1 MAYEDNQ
8 NEYPIPGRNDS
19 KRTNATL
26 LPRYFRTDANK
37 KFIGS
42 TLDQLTS
49 PGVVEKLNGFVGSR
63 EAKASVITDN
73 YISDVSTERENYQL
87 EPYTI
92 VEDDIGNV
100 DFDADYLDLLG
111 QISGFGGNTT
121 NHDKL
126 FAQEFYAWNP
136 HIDFDKFTNFREYYW
151 LPNGPQEI
159 PVRGTGVDVVST
171 LQVRLE
177 YDGGDAAFVFT
188 PDGVTRN
195 KILTLYRGQT
205 YRFEVDTPGHPFGI
219 ALSRLKNVP
228 YADSTEYVEN
238 LYLEGVSITE
248 EYDDTVVFR
257 DDLVG
262 DGFLEKGVL
271 EFTVPGNAPNNLYY
285 ISQNDINVSGNLNIF
300 DIEAATKLDVTEEI
314 LGKKTY
320 RTNDGWD
327 FSNGMKVYFTGEV
340 IPESYTE
347 GLYYVEGV
355 GESIELVAVKD
366 LQVPAIFT
374 QDTEVPFDINPF
386 DRVPFGDAKSFA
398 GTKDYVCINRRDK
411 SKNPW
416 SRYNRWTHKSVIEKS
431 AEINNTP
438 IEIFEDLR
446 ARRPIIEFEPDL
458 RLFNHGNKAKTAVDL
473 VDTFTKDVFSTIEG
487 SSSYNVDGI
496 DLADGMRILF
506 TGDPDSLVNGKIFEV
521 NYITHNNNLQIS
533 LIETIDTLP
542 VENETILI
550 LDGNKN
556 AGCMYWYNG
565 TQWNKAQDKGGI
577 NQSPLFDLFDADG
590 NSIGDQTIYDSTEF
604 IGNRIFNYKVG
615 EGANDDELGFP
626 LTYQNFVNIGDIVFD
641 FPLLNKSYNYK
652 VDKDFVALQS
662 DRLFLKKYVNETD
675 EYVNAWKK
683 ATIKSQQYVVRRFTG
698 EEYVNNFPI
707 DVYNNSAS
715 LDDLK
720 VKVYVNSQY
729 KTQGSDYTLVDSSD
743 IKTIVFNNDIEFTDI
758 VVIKTHSKADKNL
771 NGYYEIPDNLERN
784 PLNQNI
790 TEFTLGEVNDHVE
803 GLITEIS
810 NFQGVQPG
818 ISNLRDLGD
827 VSSYGRKFVQH
838 SGPINLPMYMLVSK
852 NANLIKSV
860 RYASNE
866 YQKFKRQF
874 IQIATDNS
882 FNGTVKEHVDFIF
895 NLLNEDKTQTNNFYS
910 TDMAGTGGSVEIQ
923 YEVLDNRLTTY
934 ALSKIFSKDV
944 ISNVAVYVYINDEQL
959 THGKDYT
966 FTNTGFVNITKA
978 FANGDVI
985 KIFEYANTEG
995 SFIPPTPSKLGL
1007 YPAYVPEKFL
1017 DTSYKENANVLRGH
1031 DGSIMLAYDDYRDD
1045 LLLELEKRIY
1055 NNIKIT
1061 YDTDIFDIDD
1071 VVGGFSRNTG
1081 VSRQSID
1088 DIIISDFVKWLDVAK
1103 INDYTYNDF
1112 LVQGDSFTYNYSK
1125 STNLKGQ
1132 ELPGFWRG
1140 VYIQA
1145 FDTDRPHTHPW
1156 EMLGYASEPTW
1167 WQEVYGPAP
1176 YTSNNLI
1183 LWSDLQKGLVRE
1195 PNQPIRIRSKYIR
1208 TNLLD
1213 HLPVNENGQL
1223 LSPLESGYAQN
1234 FSFAL
1239 QQNTEYKFGDYAP
1252 VETAWRR
1259 SSGYAFSILVAMILL
1274 RPAHTIGI
1282 GLDRSRIVRD
1292 KASNLV
1298 YENTNKRI
1306 NTKDIIFPGI
1316 NGNITGGLLNY
1327 LSQYIN
1333 LNTEFSYSSMIDA
1346 VKNIDNKIGFKVA
1359 GYANKEKLKL
1369 VLDSKTPTNQGNVFI
1384 PFENYKLT
1392 FRSSAPQKVVTYS
1405 GVIIEKVSRGYKI
1418 SGYDQE
1424 EPYFYYNAA
1433 IESANDPVINV
1444 GGISESFSTWNENK
1458 TYVAGKIVEFNDR
1471 YYRVNVTHTSEE
1483 SFDET
1488 KFSPLK
1494 SLPQVGGVNAYFRK
1508 RYDTNVSKIDYGTV
1522 YSSIQDVV
1530 DFLLGYQKYLISQG
1544 FVFDYFNRQTE
1555 AVENWSLAAK
1565 EFMFWTSQNW
1575 AASSIITLSPAANN
1589 LVFSQEYYVV
1599 DDLFNSFYNYPVLN
1613 QNSKKLNNN
1622 FFNVFRDN
1630 ANNFQLK
1637 SDQDGI
1643 FLIKLPLIQKEH
1655 VVLIDNTTVF
1665 NDVIFSKN
1673 TGYRQQ
1679 RIKVV
1684 GYRTDEWN
1692 GSLNIPGFLYDD
1704 ARVTEWESYKDY
1716 VVGELVKF
1724 KEFYYAANITH
1735 SGTEIFENRFWSR
1748 LPEKPENKLQPNW
1761 DYRANQFADF
1771 YDLDTDNFDA
1781 EQQRLAQHLIG
1792 YQKRN
1797 YLSNIIQ
1804 DDVSQYKFYQGFIQD
1819 KGTTNSITKLFDKLG
1834 SANQDSIELYE
1845 EWAIRVGQYGAV
1857 TSFDEVEF
1865 RLDEKQFR
1873 IEPQTI
1879 ELVNQVDQT
1888 RTDLVYQYPSKD
1900 ALLKPA
1906 NYDEGFLPVNSV
1918 ITEYTKT
1925 GGYVKLDQ
1933 IDFLA
1938 KVLEDILTVDIDT
1951 VDIGSY
1957 VWTPK
1962 DDTSWMVYRHVLAP
1976 YKITRIE
1983 KTDLGFR
1990 MFFNTNI
1997 ELEEDAI
2004 IGINNIDND
2013 VNGFWL
2019 ASNIQRTTVI
2029 LEDSTVLDPN
2039 IEIETDN
2046 PISTDYIDL
2055 SDSTEGIV
2063 TEFCIR
2069 RVTEVT
2075 DINIAL
2081 QTYDLNNDK
2090 FWVDDAGS
2098 GVSTT
2103 FENKP
2108 ILRKIQNILA
2118 PQESS
2123 RLFGQSVAASYN
2135 NTIFAVGVPDIDDGK
2150 VYVYTRGSDA
2160 TDLKL
2165 YQTLEPMPIYH
2176 DDRSQFG
2183 DSVALS
2189 ANGQYLYVGA
2199 PLASNVKSRY
2209 KGFLNPLQEYDAG
2222 DIVSSKGVLWEAQQ
2236 TVTVESS
2243 TINLESYEWR
2253 QVKILK
2259 ADPNADP
2266 LSYTDQGVVYIYKKL
2281 IDNTFDLIDVI
2292 CSSAPGTN
2300 EKFGIGL
2307 KVVSPGDYDHTL
2319 YVRSLADNGR
2329 LYIINNGGQTD
2340 VESYEYNIDENY
2352 RGEWQSIAKYIENEV
2367 VYYEGYLY
2375 QANQTVF
2382 PGNPFD
2388 LTLWNQLTTLVDYTG
2403 YISNSTLDANYLG
2416 EWTISTSFSVGDIVS
2431 WNGINYKAQVAH
2443 TSLSTP
2449 PTAEELLLDPTVVND
2464 WLPNLSAYWTVTDV
2478 STTDLY
2484 NEDSSGFGYAADVGI
2499 TFDISKN
2506 GEVIALSGVLNAAE
2520 FRVAIYRKQN
2530 GRYVFDQNIDSP
2542 VDNEFFGHS
2551 VSLND
2556 LGDKLAIGAPDSDE
2570 AGITNGQVYVYKLQN
2585 NQFELDQKLFSPDGE
2600 KNNRF
2605 GVYVDLD
2612 ADKLAVTSE
2621 RGDTEFFTTF
2631 DVYSVTYPTSTAL
2644 YGSAYVNSPL
2654 SGNTESP
2661 TIFDNGA
2668 TTMTDSV
2675 KDNSR
2680 VYLYETIN
2688 NKLIYSEKLMSS
2700 TDISQSSMNY
2710 GYLNRNH
2717 LYMVAPSQPLDTIL
2731 DDSTNNNGIIQDYRN
2746 EINETAW
2753 TVNSQIE
2760 PFVNLSKIKGVWLYD
2775 NTTKDLITYL
2785 DFIDPIQGRIAGP
2798 AEQELTYKLYYDPA
2812 VYNVGS
2818 TDTGTKDLWTTN
2830 YVGKLWWN
2838 LDTIKWFTPYQG
2850 DLQFKT
2856 NTWNTIIPGFDVDV
2870 YEWVESDYLPSE
2882 YDGLADTTEGLAE
2895 GISGTSLYG
2904 DETYTVANSYDPVT
2918 GIAIPKYYFW
2928 VKSKSTIPNTYG
2940 RKISALDVENLIKD
2954 PAAQGYR
2961 YINLFDSKNYAL
2973 HNVRNLIKDKD
2984 TILHID
2990 YFTTDNEENNIH
3002 SEYQLLTEGLA
3013 SSKPNKDI
3021 VDKWVDSL
3029 VGYNEQNIQ
3038 LPDTRV
3044 SIARR
3049 FGILNEPNQSMFVNR
3064 KEALKQ
3070 IIERTN
3076 GILTQHVVVD
3086 EFDISPLMQIDPKP
3100 SKFTHLWDT
3109 EIESESL
3116 LRFIGTAKISQAKLN
3131 PIIQDGVI
3139 VEVEI
3144 TDSGRGYIDSNYIEG
3159 DTRDGPTVTIEGTG
3173 TGAEIKT
3180 YINNLGQVTSVEIVN
3195 GGKNYLDNTV
3205 LIVRPFSVLVKNDTD
3220 VGGFWAIYN
3229 WISSTGEWF
3238 RNQIQDY
3245 DTTLFWNYIDWY
3257 AEGYNAETA
3266 INFIIPGAYALESID
3281 DKIGSVVKIETIGTG
3296 GWLLLEKIDNQ
3307 TNVDYTVNYKS
3318 IGRQNGTIQFSSQL
3332 YQNDNVGYDK
3342 LIYDTSFYDREP
3354 SEEIRI
3360 ILKTIEENLFVDQLE
3375 VEWNK
3380 LFFSSI
3386 RYAISEQ
3393 VDVDWIFK
3401 SSFVTAKHNVGELKQ
3416 KITYQ
3421 NDNLPNYQE
3430 YINEV
3435 KPFSTKVREYISA
3448 YEKVEPTQT
3457 VTTDFDLPP
3466 SYDAEAGKVIPEA
3479 IKFVNNEL
3487 TNVSSTALE
3496 YPKRNWLDNVGFE
3509 IKEFVIF
3516 NGGKGYINTANVT
3529 VSGGGGP
3536 TLEGFAYIGGDSIT
3550 FIDVNTNGARYF
3562 NTPTVTINGGLTEGG
3577 EEAIVYAI
3585 IGNNLVRNTHMLMRF
3600 DRVSGNYLFT
3610 TLNETETFVGNGGLT
3625 EFNLKWPASTRSADI
3640 SITVAGVEQLVSD
3653 FTISNELDQ
3662 TKSFTR
3668 YKGRITFTTA
3678 PANNAE
3684 VVINYKKATDLLT
3697 AADRINFYYNPTTG
3711 MPGKDLAQLMD
3722 GIDYDGV
3729 QMDSIGFGES
3739 LGFDLQP
3746 FGVDFDTFDTANEDE
3761 VIVLDGSTQVVNL
3774 SKELEAGVEYNV
3786 YLNNVRI
3793 DDPNYPNPG
3802 VNPNAKMV
3810 TITGDGI
3817 SKSVFLDSDVIETQQ
3832 DDVVI
3837 VRKSTSDGSFTP
3849 ESTAFDVSL
3858 QGGTFETTTATGIEP
3873 GEVVVDGDGFVTEK
3887 TSKGPEEQVPGQVLD
3902 TLDITVFNRVSIG
3915 QGLIAVRNYI
3925 TDGNTLNWE
3934 FDLLPQ
3940 TENTVI
3946 VTVDGEV
3953 IDNANLDI
3961 DYENK
3966 LLSLA
3971 DSTVI
3976 AANKNLSI
3984 LCIGTNGV
3992 DIIDSDIIVADG
4004 TSTLYELPI
4013 LFTTQQGVFVTVN
4026 GVKKERTT
4034 EYGYDT
4040 SDAGFG
4046 TLEFPTVIPEGAI
4059 IQYTVYSDN
4068 VNQFSEMVIDKT
4080 MLVDGTNRVHRFEN
4094 DVVVPFVK
4102 KPYSHNILVQRSKGS
4117 KFLNPGYRKSYTMTL
4132 LRDYDID
4139 AWQFEDTTLVNTSDV
4154 QVYINNEPLD
4164 ETKWNYDSLNGR
4176 VEILSNNIGLPGD
4189 LLEIFIIRDA
4199 EYFFFNTIAEIEG
4212 SDGHRLQPIPRGTDV
4227 AFKLTDDSTV
4237 VNATVENFSYD
4248 GDNAIVELQGY
4259 VRDLFQFKSIDDTP
4273 AMIAN
4278 DDSTPDLRILDVRL
4292 QETNNL
4298 TLLEAPEDWEDVN
4311 IYTFSNHDINEFERN
4326 SYDVVW
4332 NTSQAPQGSQ
4342 EYIDKNLLS
4351 TGYVKLQKPALSA
4364 NYVWVFKNGI
4374 IQVPQ
4379 KDYKITE
4386 RKDGVQM
4393 YEKVDPNDTIDVLQ
4407 FAAPVSKPKFGFR
4420 IFKDMLNRFHYKRL
4434 NNQNEYELQQPLN
4447 YYDQSIQL
4455 KDATGLE
4462 SPNRALGLPGVLW
4475 INKERIEYFSL
4486 DGNVLRQLRRGTLG
4500 TGVNEIVPANTKVI
4514 GQGIEENIPYKDA
4527 IYKTRFNGDN
4537 STKQFLLDWT
4547 PTSVNEFDVYFLGFK
4562 LRKDSI
4568 TTFDPTV
4575 DQDSPEADVTI
4586 APEFTMET
4594 IQWGDETRV
4603 AIILADYIRAP
4614 SDNAIIEVVRKE
4626 GRIWNEQGLSI
4637 ADSENEIC
4645 KFITDKTI
4653 SLPR

>member
-19 KRTNATL
+19 KRTNSSL

-63 EAKASVITDN
+63 EAKAAVILDN
-73 YISDVSTERENYQL
+73 YISDVSSNRENYQL

-92 VEDDIGNV
+92 IEDNLGNV
-100 DFDADYLDLLG
+100 DFNADYLDLLG
-111 QISGFGGNTT
+111 QISGFGGDIT

-136 HIDFDKFTNFREYYW
+136 HINFDKFTNFREYYW
-151 LPNGPQEI
+151 LPNGPQEV
-159 PVRGTGVDVVST
+159 PVRGTGINVVST

-177 YDGGDAAFVFT
+177 YDDGDPAFVFT

-257 DDLVG
+257 EDLVG

-271 EFTVPGNAPNNLYY
+271 EFTVPMNAPDNLYY
-285 ISQNDINVSGNLNIF
+285 ISQNDINVSGNLNLF
-300 DIEAATKLDVTEEI
+300 DIEESTVLNVEEEI
-314 LGKKTY
+314 LGKKSYKTV
-320 RTNDGWD
+320 DGWD
-327 FSNGMKVYFTGEV
+327 FSNGMKVYFTGTV
-340 IPESYTE
+340 YPESYE
-347 GLYYVEGV
+347 QGLYYVEGV

-374 QDTEVPFDINPF
+374 QDTQVPFDINPF

-446 ARRPIIEFEPDL
+446 ALRPIIEFEPNL
-458 RLFNHGNKAKTAVDL
+458 RLFNHGNKAKAAVDL
-473 VDTFTKDVFSTIEG
+473 VDTFTQDVFSTIEG
-487 SSSYNVDGI
+487 SSGYNVDGV
-496 DLADGMRILF
+496 DLADGMRVLF
-506 TGDPDSLVNGKIFEV
+506 TGDPDLLVNGKIYEV
-521 NYITHNNNLQIS
+521 NFIIHKNNSQIS
-533 LIETIDTLP
+533 LVETDDTLP

-550 LDGNKN
+550 LDGDVN
-556 AGCMYWYNG
+556 AGCMYWYDGN
-565 TQWNKAQDKGGI
+565 QWNKAQDKSGI
-577 NQSPLFDLFDADG
+577 NQSPLFDLFDKDG
-590 NSIGDQTIYDSTEF
+590 NSIGDNEIYDSTEF
-604 IGNRIFNYKVG
+604 VGNRIFNYRVG
-615 EGANDDELGFP
+615 EGTNDTELGFP

-641 FPLLNKSYNYK
+641 FPLLSKSYNYK
-652 VDKDFVALQS
+652 VDNDFVVLQS
-662 DRLFLKKYVNETD
+662 DKLFLKKYVNETD
-675 EYVNAWKK
+675 TYVNAWKK
-683 ATIKSQQYVVRRFTG
+683 ATTKSQQYVVRKYTG

-707 DVYNNSAS
+707 DVYNNSA
-715 LDDLK
+715 DLSDIK
-720 VKVYVNSQY
+720 VQVYVNSAY
-729 KTQGSDYTLVDSSD
+729 KTQDSDYTLVNNGKTKTVVFDSD
-743 IKTIVFNNDIEFTDI
+743 LEFTDI
-758 VVIKTHSKADKNL
+758 IVIKTHSKADKNS

-784 PLNQNI
+784 PLNENI

-803 GLITEIS
+803 GLISELN
-810 NFQGVQPG
+810 NFQGAQPG
-818 ISNLRDLGD
+818 VSNLRDLGD
-827 VSSYGRKFVQH
+827 VSAYGRKFVQH
-838 SGPINLPMYMLVSK
+838 SGPLNLPMYNLVSK
-852 NANLIKSV
+852 DANIVKSV

-882 FNGTVKEHVDFIF
+882 FTGTVKEHVDFIF
-895 NLLNEDKTQTNNFYS
+895 NLLNEDKTEKTNFYS
-910 TDMAGTGGSVEIQ
+910 TDMAGTGGSAKIE
-923 YEVLDNRLTTY
+923 YEVLDNRLKTY
-934 ALSKIFSKDV
+934 ALSKVFDKSQ

-959 THGKDYT
+959 VHGNDYT
-966 FTNTGFVNITKA
+966 FTDTGFVNISKE
-978 FANGDVI
+978 FNNGDII
-985 KIFEYANTEG
+985 KIYEYANTEG
-995 SFIPPTPSKLGL
+995 SFIPPTPTKLGL
-1007 YPAYVPEKFL
+1007 YPAFVPEKFF
-1017 DTSYKENANVLRGH
+1017 DTSYNDNTNVIKGH

-1045 LLLELEKRIY
+1045 LILELEKRIY
-1055 NNIKIT
+1055 NNIKIE
-1061 YDTDIFDIDD
+1061 YDTSIFDIHD
-1071 VVGGFSRNTG
+1071 VIGGFSRDTG
-1081 VSRQSID
+1081 VSKQNID
-1088 DIIISDFVKWLDVAK
+1088 DIIITDFVKWLDVAK
-1103 INDYTYNDF
+1103 INDYTNNDF

-1125 STNLKGQ
+1125 SVNLKNQ
-1132 ELPGFWRG
+1132 KLPGFWRG

-1156 EMLGYASEPTW
+1156 EMLGFSSKPNW
-1167 WQEVYGPAP
+1167 WEEDYGPAP

-1183 LWSDLQKGLVRE
+1183 LWSDLQKGIVR
-1195 PNQPIRIRSKYIR
+1195 QPGQPVVVRSKYIR
-1208 TNLLD
+1208 TNLLE
-1213 HLPVNENGQL
+1213 HIPVNENGQL

-1234 FSFAL
+1234 FSFTL
-1239 QQNTEYKFGDYAP
+1239 QQNTEYKFGDQAP
-1252 VETAWRR
+1252 VETAWRQ
-1259 SSGYAFSILVAMILL
+1259 SSGYPFSLLVAMILL

-1282 GLDRSRIVRD
+1282 GLDRSRIEKD
-1292 KASNLV
+1292 KAGNLV
-1298 YENTNKRI
+1298 YSATNKRI
-1306 NTKDIIFPGI
+1306 NTKEIIFPSV

-1327 LSQYIN
+1327 LAAYLN
-1333 LNTEFSYSSMIDA
+1333 LNNNFSYSTMIDNY
-1346 VKNIDNKIGFKVA
+1346 KNIDNKIGFKVA
-1359 GYANKEKLKL
+1359 GFANKDKLKL
-1369 VLDSKTPTNQGNVFI
+1369 VLDSKTPLNQGNVFV
-1384 PFENYKLT
+1384 PFENYNLT
-1392 FRSSAPQKVVTYS
+1392 FRTSAPQKVVTYS
-1405 GVIIEKVSRGYKI
+1405 GVIIEKVSRGFKI

-1433 IESANDPVINV
+1433 IESANDPVVNV
-1444 GGISESFSTWNENK
+1444 GGISESFSTWSENK
-1458 TYVAGKIVEFNDR
+1458 TYIAGKIVEFGDR

-1483 SFDET
+1483 NFDDT
-1488 KFSPLK
+1488 KFTLLK
-1494 SLPQVGGVNAYFRK
+1494 TLPQVGGVNAYFRK
-1508 RYDTNVSKIDYGTV
+1508 RYDSSISRVDYGTV
-1522 YSSIQDVV
+1522 FANLQEVV
-1530 DFLLGYQKYLISQG
+1530 DFLLGYQKYLKSQG
-1544 FVFDYFNRQTE
+1544 FVFDYFNKQTE
-1555 AVENWSLAAK
+1555 AIENWNLAAK

-1589 LVFSQEYYVV
+1589 LVFSREFYVV
-1599 DDLFNSFYNYPVLN
+1599 DDLFNSFYNYPIVN
-1613 QNSKKLNNN
+1613 QNNQKLN
-1622 FFNVFRDN
+1622 FKFLNVYRDN
-1630 ANNFQLK
+1630 INNFQLT
-1637 SDQDGI
+1637 SQEDGI
-1643 FLIKLPLIQKEH
+1643 FLIKLPLVQKEH
-1655 VVLIDNTTVF
+1655 VVFIDNTTVF

-1692 GSLNIPGFLYDD
+1692 GSLNIPGFIYDD

-1716 VVGELVKF
+1716 TVGELVKF
-1724 KEFYYAANITH
+1724 KEFYYAATVSH
-1735 SGTEIFENRFWSR
+1735 SGTQTFDFGLWSR

-1819 KGTTNSITKLFDKLG
+1819 KGTSNSITKLFDKLG
-1834 SANQDSIELYE
+1834 SANRDSIELYE

-1865 RLDEKQFR
+1865 KLDEKQFR
-1873 IEPQTI
+1873 IEPQTM
-1879 ELVNQVDQT
+1879 ELVNQVDNT
-1888 RTDLVYQYPSKD
+1888 RTDLVYQYPSSD
-1900 ALLKPA
+1900 VLVKPA
-1906 NYDEGFLPVNSV
+1906 DYDAGFLPVNNTV
-1918 ITEYTKT
+1918 NEYTKT

-1933 IDFLA
+1933 VDFLA

-1957 VWTPK
+1957 IWTPK
-1962 DDTSWMVYRHVLAP
+1962 DGTSWMVYRHVIAP
-1976 YKITRIE
+1976 YKITHIE
-1983 KTDLGFR
+1983 KTDLGFKMYFDR
-1990 MFFNTNI
+1990 NI

-2004 IGINNIDND
+2004 IGVNNIND
-2013 VNGFWL
+2013 EVNGFWL
-2019 ASNIQRTTVI
+2019 ATNIQRNIVNNN
-2029 LEDSTVLDPN
+2029 DSTITNPN

-2046 PISTDYIDL
+2046 PISDEFIDL
-2055 SDSTEGIV
+2055 ADSTLGIV
-2063 TEFCIR
+2063 SEFCIR
-2069 RVTEVT
+2069 RVTQVT
-2075 DINIAL
+2075 DVNIAL
-2081 QTYDLNNDK
+2081 QTYDLNNDR
-2090 FWVDDAGS
+2090 FWIDDIGDSIS
-2098 GVSTT
+2098 GVYD
-2103 FENKP
+2103 NKP
-2108 ILRKIQNILA
+2108 ILEKVQNILA
-2118 PQESS
+2118 TEEDST
-2123 RLFGQSVAASYN
+2123 LFGQSIAASYN
-2135 NTIFAVGVPDIDDGK
+2135 NTVLAVGVPDINDGK

-2160 TDLKL
+2160 LQLKL
-2165 YQTLEPMPIYH
+2165 NQILEPSTLYH
-2176 DDRSQFG
+2176 DNNSQFG
-2183 DSVALS
+2183 DSVAMS
-2189 ANGQYLYVGA
+2189 SNGLYLYVGA
-2199 PLASNVKSRY
+2199 PLASNVHSRY
-2209 KGFLNPLQEYDAG
+2209 KGILDPLQEYEQG
-2222 DIVSSKGVLWEAQQ
+2222 DIVSSKGVLWEAQR

-2243 TINLESYEWR
+2243 TINLESQDWQR
-2253 QVKILK
+2253 VTIIP
-2259 ADPNADP
+2259 ADPNAP
-2266 LSYTDQGVVYIYKKL
+2266 ALSYTQQGVVYIYKKL

-2307 KVVSPGDYDHTL
+2307 KVVSPGDYDHSL

-2329 LYIINNGGQTD
+2329 LYIINNKGVND
-2340 VESYEYNIDENY
+2340 VESYAYNIDENY
-2352 RGEWQSIAKYIENEV
+2352 RGEWQTVAKYIENEV
-2367 VYYEGYLY
+2367 VYYEGNLY

-2388 LTLWNQLTTLVDYTG
+2388 VAHWNQLDTFVDYTG
-2403 YISNSTLDANYLG
+2403 YLTAD
-2416 EWTISTSFSVGDIVS
+2416 
-2431 WNGINYKAQVAH
+2431 
-2443 TSLSTP
+2443 LS
-2449 PTAEELLLDPTVVND
+2449 DH
-2464 WLPNLSAYWTVTDV
+2464 
-2478 STTDLY
+2478 TDLY
-2484 NEDSSGFGYAADVGI
+2484 NEDSSGFGLATDVGT
-2499 TFDISKN
+2499 TFDISDN
-2506 GEVIALSGVLNAAE
+2506 AEVIALSGVLSGAE

-2530 GRYVFDQNIDSP
+2530 NRYVFDQNIDSP
-2542 VDNEFFGHS
+2542 TDGEFFGHS
-2551 VSLND
+2551 VSLNT

-2570 AGITNGQVYVYKLQN
+2570 AGIKNGQVYVYKLE
-2585 NQFELDQKLFSPDGE
+2585 NQQFVLDQKLFSPDGE

-2605 GVYVDLD
+2605 GVHVDLD
-2612 ADKLAVTSE
+2612 GDKLAVTSQ
-2621 RGDTEFFTTF
+2621 RGDTEYEITL
-2631 DVYSVTYPTSTAL
+2631 D
-2644 YGSAYVNSPL
+2644 G
-2654 SGNTESP
+2654 GE

-2668 TTMTDSV
+2668 TNIVDKV
-2675 KDNSR
+2675 ADNSR

-2700 TDISQSSMNY
+2700 TDISDSDMNY

-2717 LYMVAPSQPLDTIL
+2717 LYMVAPSQPIENIL
-2731 DDSTNNNGIIQDYRN
+2731 GDSSNNNGVIQDFRN
-2746 EINETAW
+2746 DLNATAW
-2753 TVNSQIE
+2753 TVNSQIQ

-2798 AEQELTYKLYYDPA
+2798 AEQELSYKLYYDPA

-2818 TDTGTKDLWTTN
+2818 TDTGTKDLWSTQ

-2838 LDTIKWFTPYQG
+2838 LDTIKWYNPYQG

-2856 NTWNTIIPGFDVDV
+2856 NTWNQIIPGFDVDI
-2870 YEWVESDYLPSE
+2870 YEWVESDYIPSE
-2882 YDGLADTTEGLAE
+2882 WDSLADTTEGLAE
-2895 GISGTSLYG
+2895 GVSGTSLYG
-2904 DETYTVANSYDPVT
+2904 DETYTVANSYDSIT
-2918 GIAIPKYYFW
+2918 GVAIPKYYFW
-2928 VKSKSTIPNTYG
+2928 VKSKTTLPNTYG

-2984 TILHID
+2984 TVLHID
-2990 YFTTDNEENNIH
+2990 YYTTDNEENNIH

-3013 SSKPNKDI
+3013 SSKPNADI

-3070 IIERTN
+3070 IIERVN
-3076 GILTQHVVVD
+3076 GILTEYVVVD
-3086 EFDISPLMQIDPKP
+3086 EFDISPLMQIDPTP
-3100 SKFTHLWDT
+3100 SKFSNLWDT

-3116 LRFIGTAKISQAKLN
+3116 LRFIGTAKITQAVLTPVIEDGKIKSVTITN
-3131 PIIQDGVI
+3131 P
-3139 VEVEI
+3139 
-3144 TDSGRGYIDSNYIEG
+3144 GRGYIDSNYTEG
-3159 DTRDGPTVTIEGTG
+3159 TTRHGPTVTIEGTG

-3180 YINNLGQVTSVEIVN
+3180 YINNLGQIISAEVLN
-3195 GGKNYLDNTV
+3195 GGKNYLDNTT
-3205 LIVRPFSVLVKNDTD
+3205 LIVRPFSVLVKNDSD
-3220 VGGFWAIYN
+3220 IGGFWAIYN

-3245 DTTLFWNYIDWY
+3245 DVSLYWNYTDWY
-3257 AEGYNAETA
+3257 ADGYNSETA
-3266 INFIIPGAYALESID
+3266 INFIIPGAYALESLD
-3281 DKIGSVVKIETIGTG
+3281 DKIGSVVKIETIGSG

-3307 TNVDYTVNYKS
+3307 QNVDYTVNYKS

-3332 YQNDNVGYDK
+3332 YQSDSVGYDK
-3342 LIYDTSFYDREP
+3342 QIYDTSFYDREP

-3360 ILKTIEENLFVDQLE
+3360 ILKTIQENIFVDQLE

-3393 VDVDWIFK
+3393 IDVDWIFK
-3401 SSFVTAKHNVGELKQ
+3401 SSFVTAKHNVGELQQ

-3466 SYDAEAGKVIPEA
+3466 AYDAETGRVIPEA
-3479 IKFVNNEL
+3479 IKFINNEL
-3487 TNVSSTALE
+3487 TNVSASALT

-3516 NGGKGYINTANVT
+3516 DGGSGYTNTANVT

-3536 TLEGFAYIGGDSIT
+3536 TLEGFAYLGGSSISY
-3550 FIDVNTNGARYF
+3550 IDVNTSGAKYF
-3562 NTPTVTINGGLTEGG
+3562 NTPTVTINGSLTEDGK
-3577 EEAIVYAI
+3577 EAIVYAI

-3600 DRVSGNYLFT
+3600 DRVTGNYLFT
-3610 TLNETETFVGNGGLT
+3610 TLDETETFIGNGGLT
-3625 EFNLKWPASTRSADI
+3625 EFNLKWPVSTRSADI
-3640 SITVAGVEQLVSD
+3640 SITVGGVDQLISD
-3653 FTISNELDQ
+3653 FTISNELD
-3662 TKSFTR
+3662 KNKNFER
-3668 YKGRITFTTA
+3668 YKGRITFTNA

-3684 VVINYKKATDLLT
+3684 VIINYKKSTDLLT
-3697 AADRINFYYNPTTG
+3697 AADRINFFYNPTTG

-3722 GIDYDGV
+3722 GIDYGGV

-3739 LGFDLQP
+3739 LGWDLQG
-3746 FGVDFDTFDTANEDE
+3746 FGIDFDTFDTNNEDE
-3761 VIVLDGSTQVVNL
+3761 VIVLDGSTQIVNL

-3793 DDPNYPNPG
+3793 DDPEYPGPG
-3802 VNPNAKMV
+3802 TINPNAKMV

-3817 SKSVFLDSDVIETQQ
+3817 TKTVFLDSDVISTQM
-3832 DDVVI
+3832 DDVVV

-3849 ESTAFDVSL
+3849 ESVAFDVSL
-3858 QGGTFETTTATGIEP
+3858 GGGTFETTTATGIDP
-3873 GEVVVDGDGFVTEK
+3873 GEIVVDGDGFVTET

-3902 TLDITVFNRVSIG
+3902 TMDITVYNRVSQG

-3925 TDGNTLNWE
+3925 TDGNTLEWD

-3946 VTVDGEV
+3946 VTVNGEV
-3953 IDNANLDI
+3953 IGHDDLVI
-3961 DYENK
+3961 DFERK
-3966 LLSLA
+3966 VISLA

-3976 AANKNLSI
+3976 EANKNLSI

-3992 DIIDSDIIVADG
+3992 DIVDSDIIVADG
-4004 TSTLYELPI
+4004 TSTLYELPFK
-4013 LFTTQQGVFVTVN
+4013 FTTDQSIFVTIN

-4040 SDAGFG
+4040 NAAGFG
-4046 TLEFPTVIPEGAI
+4046 VLEFPTVIDAGSI

-4068 VNQFSEMVIDKT
+4068 VNQFSEMVVDKT
-4080 MLVDGTNRVHRFEN
+4080 MLVDGDNRVHRFNNE
-4094 DVVVPFVK
+4094 VVVPFIK

-4132 LRDYDID
+4132 QRDYDID
-4139 AWQFEDTTLVNTSDV
+4139 AWQFEDTTQVNSSDV
-4154 QVYINNEPLD
+4154 RVYINNEILD
-4164 ETKWNYDSLNGR
+4164 ETLWNYDPLNGR
-4176 VEILSNNIGLPGD
+4176 VEILSNNIGLIGD
-4189 LLEIFIIRDA
+4189 KLEIFIIRDA
-4199 EYFFFNTIAEIEG
+4199 EYFFFNTIATIEG
-4212 SDGHRLQPIPRGTDV
+4212 DNANKLAPIPQGTDV
-4227 AFKLTDDSTV
+4227 AFALSDDSTV
-4237 VNATVENFSYD
+4237 VNARVESFTYD
-4248 GDNAIVELQGY
+4248 GNNAILELQGY
-4259 VRDLFQFKSIDDTP
+4259 VRDLFDLKSTDDTP
-4273 AMIAN
+4273 AIIAN
-4278 DDSTPDLRILDVRL
+4278 DDSTPGLKILDVKL
-4292 QETNNL
+4292 QETDNL
-4298 TLLEAPEDWEDVN
+4298 VLLEAPEEWEEVN

-4332 NTSQAPQGSQ
+4332 NTSQAPAGSQ

-4420 IFKDMLNRFHYKRL
+4420 IFKDILNRFHYKRL
-4434 NNQNEYELQQPLN
+4434 NNLNEYELQQPLN

-4455 KDATGLE
+4455 VDATNLE
-4462 SPNRALGLPGVLW
+4462 SPNRALGLPGVIW
-4475 INKERIEYFSL
+4475 IDKERIEYFSL

-4500 TGVNEIVPANTKVI
+4500 TGIKEQYAANTKVV

-4527 IYKTRFNGDN
+4527 VYRTKFIGDS

-4547 PTSVNEFDVYFLGFK
+4547 PTSINEFDVYLGGIK
-4562 LRKDSI
+4562 LRKDNI
-4568 TTFDPTV
+4568 VTFDPTI
-4575 DQDSPEADVTI
+4575 DQDSPEADITI
-4586 APEFTMET
+4586 APEYTMET
-4594 IQWGDETRV
+4594 IVWGDSTRV
-4603 AIILADYIRAP
+4603 AIYLADYIDPPA
-4614 SDNAIIEVVRKE
+4614 DGTIIEIVRKT
-4626 GRIWNEQGLSI
+4626 GRIWNELGKSI

>member
-19 KRTNATL
+19 KRTNASL

-63 EAKASVITDN
+63 EAKANEITDN
-73 YISDVSTERENYQL
+73 YISDINTDRENYQL
-87 EPYTI
+87 EPYTVI
-92 VEDDIGNV
+92 EDDLGNV
-100 DFDADYLDLLG
+100 EFNADYVDLLG
-111 QISGFGGNTT
+111 QISGFGGTTT

-151 LPNGPQEI
+151 LPNGPQEV
-159 PVRGTGVDVVST
+159 PVRGTGIDVVST
-171 LQVRLE
+171 YQVRLE

-205 YRFEVDTPGHPFGI
+205 YRFEVYTPGHPFGI
-219 ALSRLKNVP
+219 ALSRLKNIP
-228 YADSTEYVEN
+228 YADSTVYAEN

-257 DDLVG
+257 EDLVG

-271 EFTVPGNAPNNLYY
+271 EFTVPMNAPDNLYY
-285 ISQNDINVSGNLNIF
+285 ISQNDINVSGNLNLF
-300 DIEAATKLDVTEEI
+300 DIEESTVLNIEEEI

-320 RTNDGWD
+320 KTAGGWD
-327 FSNGMKVYFTGEV
+327 FSNGMKVYFTGTV
-340 IPESYTE
+340 YPESYE
-347 GLYYVEGV
+347 QGLYYVEGV

-374 QDTEVPFDINPF
+374 QDTQVPFDINPF

-398 GTKDYVCINRRDK
+398 GTKDYICVNRRDK

-446 ARRPIIEFEPDL
+446 ALRPIIEFEPDL
-458 RLFNHGNKAKTAVDL
+458 RLFNHGNKAKSAVDL
-473 VDTFTKDVFSTIEG
+473 VDTYTQDVFSTIEG
-487 SSSYNVDGI
+487 SVGYNVDGK

-506 TGDPDSLVNGKIFEV
+506 TADPDSLVNGKIFEV
-521 NYITHNNNLQIS
+521 NFITHNNNTQIS
-533 LIETIDTLP
+533 LIETSDTMP
-542 VENETILI
+542 VLNETILI
-550 LDGNKN
+550 LDGNVN
-556 AGCMYWYNG
+556 AGNMFWYNG
-565 TQWNKAQDKGGI
+565 TEWKKAQDKTGI
-577 NQSPLFDLFDADG
+577 NQSPLFDLFDDDG

-604 IGNRIFNYKVG
+604 VGNRIFNYRVG
-615 EGANDDELGFP
+615 EGTNDTELGFP

-641 FPLLNKSYNYK
+641 FPLLSKSYNYK
-652 VDKDFVALQS
+652 VDNEFVALQS

-675 EYVNAWKK
+675 TYVNAWKK
-683 ATIKSQQYVVRRFTG
+683 ASVKSQQFVVRKFTG
-698 EEYVNNFPI
+698 EERINNFPI
-707 DVYNNSAS
+707 DVYKNSAD
-715 LDDLK
+715 LTDLK
-720 VKVYVNSQY
+720 VKVYVNSAY
-729 KTQGSDYTLVDSSD
+729 KTEGIDYTLTNDS
-743 IKTIVFNNDIEFTDI
+743 KTKVVTFENDLNFDDI
-758 VVIKTHSKADKNL
+758 VVLKTHSIADKNT
-771 NGYYEIPDNLERN
+771 NGYYEIPYNLERN
-784 PLNQNI
+784 PLNENI

-803 GLITEIS
+803 GLVTEIKT
-810 NFQGVQPG
+810 FEGEQPG
-818 ISNLRDLGD
+818 RSNLRDLGD
-827 VSSYGRKFVQH
+827 VAVYGRKFIQH
-838 SGPINLPMYMLVSK
+838 SGPINLSMYNLVSK
-852 NANLIKSV
+852 NANLIKSI
-860 RYASNE
+860 RFASNE

-874 IQIATDNS
+874 IQIATDET
-882 FNGTVKEHVDFIF
+882 FNGTLKEHVDYIF
-895 NLLNEDKTQTNNFYS
+895 NLLNQDKTSQTSFYS
-910 TDMAGTGGSVEIQ
+910 TDMAGTGGSVEIK
-923 YEVLDNRLTTY
+923 YDVLDNRLTTY
-934 ALSKIFSKDV
+934 ALSNVYSKNE

-959 THGKDYT
+959 VHGKDYV
-966 FTNTGFVNITKA
+966 FTNTGFVDITKS
-978 FANGDVI
+978 FDNGDII
-985 KIFEYANTEG
+985 KIYEYANTEG
-995 SFIPPTPSKLGL
+995 SFIPPTPTKIGL
-1007 YPAYVPEKFL
+1007 YPAYEPIKFL
-1017 DTSYKENANVLRGH
+1017 DTSYHENANVIRGH

-1045 LLLELEKRIY
+1045 LILELEKRIY
-1055 NNIKIT
+1055 NNIKIS
-1061 YDTDIFDIDD
+1061 YNTDIFDIDD
-1071 VVGGFSRNTG
+1071 VVGGFGRNTG
-1081 VSRQSID
+1081 VTKQSID
-1088 DIIISDFVKWLDVAK
+1088 DILITDFIKWLDVAK
-1103 INDYTYNDF
+1103 INDYTANDF
-1112 LVQGDSFTYNYSK
+1112 LVQGDPFTYNYSN
-1125 STNLKGQ
+1125 STNSRGQ
-1132 ELPGFWRG
+1132 VLPGFWRG
-1140 VYIQA
+1140 VYTQA
-1145 FDTDRPHTHPW
+1145 YDTDRPHTHPW
-1156 EMLGYASEPTW
+1156 EMLGFSSEPTW
-1167 WQEVYGPAP
+1167 WQNVYGPAP

-1183 LWSDLQKGLVRE
+1183 LWTDLQNGIVRE
-1195 PNQPIRIRSKYIR
+1195 PGQPIQIRSKYVR
-1208 TNLLD
+1208 GNLLN
-1213 HLPVNENGQL
+1213 HIPVNENGEL

-1234 FSFAL
+1234 FSFSI
-1239 QQNTEYKFGDYAP
+1239 QQNKEYKFGDQAP

-1259 SSGYAFSILVAMILL
+1259 SSGYPFSLLLAIVLL

-1282 GLDRSRIVRD
+1282 GYDRSRITRD
-1292 KASNLV
+1292 KAGNYV
-1298 YENTNKRI
+1298 YNQTNKRI
-1306 NTKDIIFPGI
+1306 TTDGIVFPQVD
-1316 NGNITGGLLNY
+1316 GNITGGLINYISEYVSLN
-1327 LSQYIN
+1327 
-1333 LNTEFSYSSMIDA
+1333 NTFSYQTYIDN
-1346 VKNIDNKIGFKVA
+1346 VKNIDNKIGFKLA

-1369 VLDSKTPTNQGNVFI
+1369 VLDSKTPLNQGNIFI

-1392 FRSSAPQKVVTYS
+1392 FRSSAPLMTVTYS
-1405 GVIIEKVSRGYKI
+1405 GVIIEKVSRGFKI
-1418 SGYDQE
+1418 SGYDQV

-1433 IESANDPVINV
+1433 IESAKDPVVNV
-1444 GGISESFSTWNENK
+1444 GGISESFSTWDVNK
-1458 TYVAGKIVEFNDR
+1458 TYVAGKIVENNDR

-1488 KFSPLK
+1488 KFTPL
-1494 SLPQVGGVNAYFRK
+1494 SALPQIGGVNAFFRK
-1508 RYDTNVSKIDYGTV
+1508 RYEESVSRLDYGTV
-1522 YSSIQDVV
+1522 LSNTQQVV
-1530 DFLLGYQKYLISQG
+1530 DFLLGYQKYLIAQG

-1555 AVENWSLAAK
+1555 AVENWNLAAK
-1565 EFMFWTSQNW
+1565 EFMFWTTQNW
-1575 AASSIITLSPAANN
+1575 AASSIITLSPAANS
-1589 LVFSQEYYVV
+1589 LVFSKDYYVV
-1599 DDLFNSFYNYPVLN
+1599 DDLFNSFYNYPILN
-1613 QNSKKLNNN
+1613 QNSKKLNFN
-1622 FFNVFRDN
+1622 FFNVYRDN
-1630 ANNFQLK
+1630 LNNFQLT
-1637 SDQDGI
+1637 SEEDGI

-1655 VVLIDNTTVF
+1655 VVFIDNTTVF

-1673 TGYRQQ
+1673 TGYRQE

-1684 GYRTDEWN
+1684 GYRTDNWN
-1692 GSLNIPGFLYDD
+1692 GSLNIPGFIYDD
-1704 ARVTEWESYKDY
+1704 AKITEWVSYKDY
-1716 VVGELVKF
+1716 TVGELVKY
-1724 KEFYYAANITH
+1724 KEFYYAANSSH
-1735 SGTEIFENRFWSR
+1735 SGTKDFNSDLWSR
-1748 LPEKPENKLQPNW
+1748 LPEKPESKLQPNW

-1792 YQKRN
+1792 YQKRT

-1819 KGTTNSITKLFDKLG
+1819 KGTSNSITKLFDKLG

-1845 EWAIRVGQYGAV
+1845 EWALRVGQYGA
-1857 TSFDEVEF
+1857 TSSFDEVEF
-1865 RLDEKQFR
+1865 KLDEKQFR

-1879 ELVNQVDQT
+1879 ELVNQVDNS
-1888 RTDLVYQYPSKD
+1888 RTDLVYQYPSSEV
-1900 ALLKPA
+1900 LIKPDD
-1906 NYDEGFLPVNSV
+1906 YDTGFLP
-1918 ITEYTKT
+1918 TYTTTQEYTKT
-1925 GGYVKLDQ
+1925 AGYVKLDQ
-1933 IDFLA
+1933 VDFLA
-1938 KVLEDILTVDIDT
+1938 KTLEDILTVDIDT

-1962 DDTSWMVYRHVLAP
+1962 DGTSWMVYRHVIAK
-1976 YKITRIE
+1976 YKITYIE
-1983 KTDLGFR
+1983 KTDLGFKMYFDR
-1990 MFFNTNI
+1990 YI
-1997 ELEEDAI
+1997 DLEDDAI
-2004 IGINNIDND
+2004 IGINNVSDE

-2019 ASNIQRTTVI
+2019 ATNIQRNIVNN
-2029 LEDSTVLDPN
+2029 EDSSITFPN

-2046 PISTDYIDL
+2046 PISTDFIDL
-2055 SDSTEGIV
+2055 EDSTQGIV

-2069 RVTEVT
+2069 RVTQVS
-2075 DINIAL
+2075 DVNIAL
-2081 QTYDLNNDK
+2081 QTYDLNNDR
-2090 FWVDDAGS
+2090 FWIDDIGDGVS
-2098 GVSTT
+2098 GVYYNSPVL
-2103 FENKP
+2103 NKV
-2108 ILRKIQNILA
+2108 QDILA
-2118 PQESS
+2118 IEESS
-2123 RLFGQSVAASYN
+2123 VNFGKSIAASYN
-2135 NTIFAVGVPDIDDGK
+2135 NTLLAVGVPDFDNGK
-2150 VYVYTRGSDA
+2150 VYVYVRGSDSQ
-2160 TDLKL
+2160 D
-2165 YQTLEPMPIYH
+2165 YRVSQILEPVPLYH
-2176 DDRSQFG
+2176 DLPNSDFG
-2183 DSVALS
+2183 ASVEMTS
-2189 ANGQYLYVGA
+2189 NGLYLYVGA
-2199 PLASNVKSRY
+2199 PLASNVHSRY
-2209 KGFLNPLQEYDAG
+2209 MGALDPLEEYNEG
-2222 DIVSSKGVLWEAQQ
+2222 DIVSSKGVLWRALR

-2243 TINLESYEWR
+2243 TINLESQDWER
-2253 QVKILK
+2253 VNIISS
-2259 ADPNADP
+2259 DPNAP
-2266 LSYTDQGVVYIYKKL
+2266 QMKYTEQGVVYIYKKL
-2281 IDNTFDLIDVI
+2281 IDNSYDLIDVI
-2292 CSSAPGTN
+2292 LSSAPGSN
-2300 EKFGIGL
+2300 EKFGLGL
-2307 KVVSPGDYDHTL
+2307 KVVSPGDYDHSL

-2329 LYIINNGGQTD
+2329 LYVINNGGISD
-2340 VESYEYNIDENY
+2340 VESYGYNIDENY
-2352 RGEWQSIAKYIENEV
+2352 RGEWQTVAKYIENEI
-2367 VYYEGYLY
+2367 VYYEGDLY

-2388 LTLWNQLTTLVDYTG
+2388 ATLWNQLDTFVDYTG
-2403 YISNSTLDANYLG
+2403 YL
-2416 EWTISTSFSVGDIVS
+2416 TSD
-2431 WNGINYKAQVAH
+2431 
-2443 TSLSTP
+2443 LS
-2449 PTAEELLLDPTVVND
+2449 EH
-2464 WLPNLSAYWTVTDV
+2464 
-2478 STTDLY
+2478 TDLY
-2484 NEDSSGFGYAADVGI
+2484 NEDSSGFGLATDVGI
-2499 TFDISKN
+2499 TFDVSEN
-2506 GEVIALSGVLNAAE
+2506 GEVIALSGIISGSE

-2530 GRYVFDQNIDSP
+2530 GRYVFDQNIDAP
-2542 VDNEFFGHS
+2542 VSDEFFGHS
-2551 VSLND
+2551 VSLNT
-2556 LGDKLAIGAPDSDE
+2556 LGDKLAIGAPDSDA
-2570 AGITNGQVYVYKLQN
+2570 AGILNGCVYVYKLE
-2585 NQFELDQKLFSPDGE
+2585 NQQFVLDQQLFSPDGE

-2605 GVYVDLD
+2605 GIYVDLD
-2612 ADKLAVTSE
+2612 GDNLAVTSR
-2621 RGDTEFFTTF
+2621 RGDTEYQVTF
-2631 DVYSVTYPTSTAL
+2631 DSGMTY
-2644 YGSAYVNSPL
+2644 
-2654 SGNTESP
+2654 
-2661 TIFDNGA
+2661 FDNKA
-2668 TTMTDSV
+2668 TTVTDSV
-2675 KDNSR
+2675 KDNSQI
-2680 VYLYETIN
+2680 YMYETIN
-2688 NKLIYSEKLMSS
+2688 TKYIYSEKLYSS
-2700 TDISQSSMNY
+2700 TDISDSRNNY

-2717 LYMVAPSQPLDTIL
+2717 LYVVAPSQPLGDVL
-2731 DDSTNNNGIIQDYRN
+2731 GDSTNNNGIIQDYRSDLGAN
-2746 EINETAW
+2746 AW
-2753 TVNSQIE
+2753 TVNSKVE
-2760 PFVNLSKIKGVWLYD
+2760 PFVNLSKIKGAWLYD
-2775 NTTKDLITYL
+2775 NSTKDLITYL
-2785 DFIDPIQGRIAGP
+2785 DYIDPIQGRIAGP
-2798 AEQELTYKLYYDPA
+2798 AEQEISYKLYYDPA

-2818 TDTGTKDLWTTN
+2818 TDTGSKDLWSN
-2830 YVGKLWWN
+2830 QYVGKLWWN
-2838 LDTIKWFTPYQG
+2838 IDTVKWYNPYQS
-2850 DLQFKT
+2850 DIQFKT
-2856 NTWNTIIPGFDVDV
+2856 NTWNQVIPGFSIDV
-2870 YEWVESDYLPSE
+2870 YEWVESEYLPSE
-2882 YDGLADTTEGLAE
+2882 WDSLADTTEGLAE

-2904 DETYTVANSYDPVT
+2904 DETYTVANSYDLVT
-2918 GIAIPKYYFW
+2918 GAAIPRYYFW

-2940 RKISALDVENLIKD
+2940 RRISALDVQNLILD

-2990 YFTTDNEENNIH
+2990 YFTTDDTDANVH
-3002 SEYQLLTEGLA
+3002 SEYQLLSEGLA

-3029 VGYNEQNIQ
+3029 VGYNEQNVQ

-3070 IIERTN
+3070 IIERVN
-3076 GILTQHVVVD
+3076 GILTEYVVVD
-3086 EFDISPLMQIDPKP
+3086 EFDISPLQQIDPLP
-3100 SKFTHLWDT
+3100 SRFSNLWDT

-3116 LRFIGTAKISQAKLN
+3116 LRFIGTAKITQAVLTPVIEDGMIKSVTITN
-3131 PIIQDGVI
+3131 P
-3139 VEVEI
+3139 
-3144 TDSGRGYIDSNYIEG
+3144 GRGYIDSNYVSG
-3159 DTRDGPTVTIEGTG
+3159 TVRNGPTVTVEGTG

-3180 YINNLGQVTSVEIVN
+3180 YINNLGQITSVEVVN
-3195 GGKNYLDNTV
+3195 GGKNYLDPTT

-3220 VGGFWAIYN
+3220 IGGFWAIYN
-3229 WISSTGEWF
+3229 WIASTGEWF

-3245 DTTLFWNYIDWY
+3245 DVSLYWDYVDWY

-3266 INFIIPGAYALESID
+3266 INFIIPGAYALESLD
-3281 DKIGSVVKIETIGTG
+3281 DKIGSVVKIETIGSG

-3307 TNVDYTVNYKS
+3307 QNVDYTVNYKT

-3332 YQNDNVGYDK
+3332 YQSDSVGYDK
-3342 LIYDTSFYDREP
+3342 QIYDTSFYDREP

-3448 YEKVEPTQT
+3448 YEKIEPTQT

-3487 TNVSSTALE
+3487 TNLSSNVLE
-3496 YPKRNWLDNVGFE
+3496 YPKRNWYDNVGFE

-3516 NGGKGYINTANVT
+3516 NGGSGYTNTANVT

-3536 TLEGFAYIGGDSIT
+3536 TLEGLAYLGGSSISY
-3550 FIDVNTNGARYF
+3550 IEVNTAGAKYF
-3562 NTPTVTINGGLTEGG
+3562 NTPTVTINGSLEEGG

-3600 DRVSGNYLFT
+3600 DRVTGNYLFT
-3610 TLNETETFVGNGGLT
+3610 TLNETETFTGNGGLT
-3625 EFNLKWPASTRSADI
+3625 EFDLKWPASTRSADI
-3640 SITVAGVEQLVSD
+3640 SISVGGVDQLTSD
-3653 FTISNELDQ
+3653 FTVSNELDK
-3662 TKSFTR
+3662 TRNFER
-3668 YKGRITFTTA
+3668 YKGRITFTNA

-3684 VVINYKKATDLLT
+3684 VIITYKKSTDLLT
-3697 AADRINFYYNPTTG
+3697 AADRINFFYNPTTG

-3739 LGFDLQP
+3739 LGFDLQGY
-3746 FGVDFDTFDTANEDE
+3746 GVDFDSFDTNNEDE
-3761 VIVLDGSTQVVNL
+3761 VIVLDGSTQIVTL

-3793 DDPNYPNPG
+3793 DDPNYPSPG

-3817 SKSVFLDSDVIETQQ
+3817 TKTIFLDSDVITVQQ
-3832 DDVVI
+3832 DDVIV

-3858 QGGTFETTTATGIEP
+3858 TGGSFETTTATGIEP
-3873 GEVVVDGDGFVTEK
+3873 GEIVVDGDGFVTEK
-3887 TSKGPEEQVPGQVLD
+3887 TSKGPEEQVPGQIMD
-3902 TLDITVFNRVSIG
+3902 TMDITVYNRVTQG

-3925 TDGNTLNWE
+3925 TDGNTLEWE

-3953 IDNANLDI
+3953 VNNEEVIV
-3961 DYENK
+3961 DYERK

-3976 AANKNLSI
+3976 EANKNLSI
-3984 LCIGTNGV
+3984 MCIGTNGV
-3992 DIIDSDIIVADG
+3992 DIIDSDIIIADG
-4004 TSTLYELPI
+4004 TTTLYELPF
-4013 LFTTQQGVFVTVN
+4013 LFTTEQGVFVTIN

-4040 SDAGFG
+4040 NDAGFG
-4046 TLEFPTVIPEGAI
+4046 TLEFPTVIPAGAI
-4059 IQYTVYSDN
+4059 IQYTVYSSN
-4068 VNQFSEMVIDKT
+4068 INQFSEMVIDKT
-4080 MLVDGTNRVHRFEN
+4080 MLTDGTNKVHRWEN

-4102 KPYSHNILVQRSKGS
+4102 KPYSHNILVQVQER
-4117 KFLNPGYRKSYTMTL
+4117 FLNPGYRKKYEMTL

-4139 AWQFEDTTLVNTSDV
+4139 AWQFEDTTLVNSSDV
-4154 QVYINNEPLD
+4154 RVYINNEILD
-4164 ETKWNYDSLNGR
+4164 ETKWNYDPLNGR

-4189 LLEIFIIRDA
+4189 ILEIFIIRDA

-4212 SDGHRLQPIPRGTDV
+4212 SSGNRLQTIPRGTDV
-4227 AFKLTDDSTV
+4227 SFRLSDDSTV
-4237 VNATVENFSYD
+4237 VNARVENFTYD
-4248 GDNAIVELQGY
+4248 GDNAIIELQGY
-4259 VRDLFQFKSIDDTP
+4259 VRDLFDLKSTDDTP

-4278 DDSTPDLRILDVRL
+4278 DDSTPDLKILDVRL
-4292 QETNNL
+4292 VETNNL
-4298 TLLEAPEDWEDVN
+4298 VLLDAPAATDGVN

-4332 NTSQAPQGSQ
+4332 NTSQAPEGSQ

-4420 IFKDMLNRFHYKRL
+4420 IFKDILGRFHYKRL

-4447 YYDQSIQL
+4447 YYDQVIQL
-4455 KDATGLE
+4455 KDATGIE
-4462 SPNRALGLPGVLW
+4462 SPNRALGLPG
-4475 INKERIEYFSL
+4475 IIYIGSERIEYFSL
-4486 DGNVLRQLRRGTLG
+4486 DGNLLRQLRRGTLG
-4500 TGVNEIVPANTKVI
+4500 TGIKETIPANTKVI
-4514 GQGIEENIPYKDA
+4514 GQGIAENIPYKDA
-4527 IYKTRFNGDN
+4527 IYRTKYIGDS

-4547 PTSVNEFDVYFLGFK
+4547 PSSVNEFDVYLGGIK
-4562 LRKDSI
+4562 LRKDNI
-4568 TTFDPTV
+4568 VTFDPTV
-4575 DQDSPEADVTI
+4575 DQDSPEADITM
-4586 APEFTMET
+4586 APEYTMET
-4594 IQWGDETRV
+4594 IVWGDSTRT
-4603 AIILADYIRAP
+4603 AIYLADYIDAP
-4614 SDNAIIEVVRKE
+4614 VDGTIIEIVRKT
-4626 GRIWNEQGLSI
+4626 GRIWNEIGQSI